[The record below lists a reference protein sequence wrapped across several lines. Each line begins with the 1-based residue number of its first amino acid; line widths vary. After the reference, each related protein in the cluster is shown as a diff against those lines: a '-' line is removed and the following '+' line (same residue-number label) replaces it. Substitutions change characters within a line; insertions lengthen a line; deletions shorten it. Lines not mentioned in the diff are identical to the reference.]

1 MRYPYVFFVGFFS
14 AGHTLFLATDGPT
27 SPRRKLHPDVRRQFL
42 SERIL
47 AVVIMQSNQS
57 SSARLALTT
66 TQIPLWL
73 EQLYLPGKP
82 IANTG
87 LSVTLR
93 GHLEVSTFVEAIR
106 RVVNESDT
114 LRIRLGMEGDSVYQE
129 IIDLSDYLI
138 DQVDLSQSPDPIA
151 TTDGWIERH
160 LRETIA
166 WDAFPLFRFTLIKLG
181 PCHHVWLQKCNHL
194 VIDGM
199 GRQLLVRRTSEIY
212 EALREKREPNAS
224 GSSTAAQIVAVNE
237 RYLSSDAREQDLG
250 FFRKKF
256 EDLPPS
262 LVQNDLRHSEKA
274 NTGRPSRIVKQI
286 STTEFEQLKSLAEAA
301 GCSVSRILLTL
312 VFVTVHR
319 LYRLEDVSV
328 GFALHNRTT
337 PAFKKTIALFT
348 QNLPIRL
355 SISAETSLST
365 LIDQVNSAIE
375 QGRPHVRFPLAEL
388 SSRLKSAQQ
397 GRGLYDILFNYIPS
411 ALESGFENISID
423 AVPLSHAF
431 FLPLTIT
438 CSHPTPRSPVRLTLD
453 FDRGLIDEEEASRLA
468 QCLYVLCTT
477 IGIAD
482 LDEPVDHLQIVDA
495 QERAFLLDELNRT
508 AVDIPEG
515 MTLPDLFRAQV
526 DRAPDAIAVVCGTDQ
541 ITFLELHRRAQ
552 TLAAQLADIGV
563 TPRSVV
569 GVALTRNIGLIV
581 ALIAVH
587 ELGAAY
593 LPLDPAY
600 PADRL
605 SYLVGDSNASL
616 VLVDRLT
623 APVLPPLP
631 AKMAQIDELGVSRN
645 GRTIT
650 RGTRSDDLAYA
661 LYTSGSTGHPKGVG
675 VEHRN
680 VVNLIFCLRTLIHDE
695 DLKGVL
701 FATSLNF
708 DISVYEIFLPL
719 IFGGR
724 MIMVDNLLSLPTIAA
739 RDEVRLI
746 NTGPSL
752 MAALMALRWT
762 PDAIRT
768 INLAGEPLPRGL
780 ADKIF
785 KANPEVALFNL
796 YGPTETTVYSTY
808 AHVLKSDKRPPAI
821 GRPLWNTQVYVLGPR
836 GGLLPKGAIGELYI
850 GGTGVSRGY
859 LGRPALTRDRFIA
872 NPFGAGTLY
881 KTGDLVRWRSDNAL
895 EYLGRDDGQIKIH
908 GQRVELGEIEKQIEA
923 LPGITSAVILAQ
935 PGNAGGQ
942 TLHAYFIPKAGQPY
956 DLPQLTSALARSLP
970 RHMLPS
976 TMTSMERFPMLPNGK
991 LDRRS
996 FPQPQAMSAPT
1007 SFQPPSTEVEEK
1019 LAAIWKEVLGLDSV
1033 GVRDDFYDLGGT
1045 SLQGFM
1051 IFARIE
1057 ERLQITLPPATMLQ
1071 APTIFLQARIVE
1083 QSSGYNR
1090 NEDGL
1095 VVQFRGGG
1103 SSEPL
1108 FFVHD
1113 GWGGIMF
1120 VRDLAR
1126 LLKTDRTIYGLRPP
1140 PLDGKHLIPETI
1152 EAVAAGYI
1160 QAIRQK
1166 QAYGPYMLAGYSFGG
1181 FVAFEMARQLAASGE
1196 SVRFLG
1202 IIDASKPAEPVL
1214 VRGLRS
1220 ARKQT
1225 LTSLLEKS
1233 AHASLHYVRSIGETV
1248 NAWRN
1253 IARLARGLPLAA
1265 SSVHGHYRFIYGR
1278 AVKRYRTQP
1287 YSGKVTVFA
1296 GSNRE
1301 KMHDARWRS
1310 VAADVE
1316 VREIGG
1322 SHTDIVTS
1330 SFNGILARNIDE
1342 TLDGHRAS

>member
-1 MRYPYVFFVGFFS
+1 MVSRPDDLGGVTDRALRLCFLCWHLQRRS
-14 AGHTLFLATDGPT
+14 TAFLATDGPT
-27 SPRRKLHPDVRRQFL
+27 SPR
-42 SERIL
+42 S
-47 AVVIMQSNQS
+47 VIMQSSQS

-66 TQIPLWL
+66 TQTPLWL

-93 GHLEVSTFVEAIR
+93 GHLDVSTFVEAIQ
-106 RVVNESDT
+106 RVVHENDT

-129 IIDLSDYLI
+129 VLDLPDYLI
-138 DQVDLSQSPDPIA
+138 EQVDLSQSPDPIA
-151 TTDGWIERH
+151 ATDGWIEQH
-160 LRETIA
+160 LTETIA

-181 PCHHVWLQKCNHL
+181 PCHHVWFQKCNHL

-199 GRQLLVRRTSEIY
+199 GRQLLIRRTSEIY
-212 EALREKREPNAS
+212 EALREKREPNAA
-224 GSSTAAQIVAVNE
+224 GSSTAAQIVAANE
-237 RYLSSDAREQDLG
+237 NYVSSNAREQDLSY
-250 FFRKKF
+250 FRKKF
-256 EDLPPS
+256 ENLPIS
-262 LVQNDLRHSEKA
+262 LIRSDLRHSEKA

-286 STTEFEQLKSLAEAA
+286 STTAFEQLNLLAEAA

-312 VFVTVHR
+312 VFVSVHR

-337 PAFKKTIALFT
+337 PAFKRTIALFT

-365 LIDQVNSAIE
+365 MIDQVNAAIE

-388 SSRLKSAQQ
+388 SSMLKSARQ
-397 GRGLYDILFNYIPS
+397 GRGLYDVLFNYIPS
-411 ALESGFENISID
+411 ASESGFENISID

-438 CSHPTPRSPVRLTLD
+438 CSHPNPQSPVRLTLD
-453 FDRGLIDEEEASRLA
+453 YDRGLIDEEEASRLA

-482 LDEPVDHLQIVDA
+482 LDQSVDRLQIVNA
-495 QERAFLLDELNRT
+495 HERAFLLDELNRT
-508 AVDIPEG
+508 SVDIPERG
-515 MTLPDLFRAQV
+515 MTLPALLRVQV
-526 DRAPDAIAVVCGTDQ
+526 DRTPDAIAVVCSNEQ
-541 ITFLELHRRAQ
+541 ITFRELYTRAQ
-552 TLAAQLADIGV
+552 TLAAQLADAGV
-563 TPRSVV
+563 TTGSVV

-581 ALIAVH
+581 ALIAIH

-605 SYLVGDSNASL
+605 SYLVDDSKASL
-616 VLVDRLT
+616 VLVDKLT
-623 APVLPPLP
+623 APVLPSLP
-631 AKMAQIDELGVSRN
+631 AKMAQIDDLGVPRN
-645 GRTIT
+645 GRTTT
-650 RGTRSDDLAYA
+650 RRTRSDDLAYV

-724 MIMVDNLLSLPTIAA
+724 MIIVDNLFSLPTIAA
-739 RDEVRLI
+739 RNEVRLI

-752 MAALMALRWT
+752 MAALIALGWT

-780 ADKIF
+780 AEKIF
-785 KANPEVALFNL
+785 KANPKLALFNL

-808 AHVLKSDKRPPAI
+808 AHVSKSDERPPAI
-821 GRPLWNTQVYVLGPR
+821 GRPLWNTQVYVLGPQ

-850 GGTGVSRGY
+850 GGAGVSRGY

-872 NPFGAGTLY
+872 NPFGGGTLY
-881 KTGDLVRWRSDNAL
+881 KTGDLVRWRSDNEL

-935 PGNAGGQ
+935 PDNAGGQ
-942 TLHAYFIPKAGQPY
+942 TLHAYFTPKAGQPH
-956 DLPQLTSALARSLP
+956 DLSQLTSALARSLP
-970 RHMLPS
+970 RHMLPT

-996 FPQPQAMSAPT
+996 FPAPQTMSAPT
-1007 SFQPPSTEVEEK
+1007 SLQPPSTEVEEK
-1019 LAAIWKEVLGLDSV
+1019 LVAIWKEVLDLDSV

-1051 IFARIE
+1051 IFARIA
-1057 ERLQITLPPATMLQ
+1057 ERLQISLPPATMLQ
-1071 APTIFLQARIVE
+1071 APTILLQARIVE

-1095 VVQFRGGG
+1095 VVQFRAGGAR
-1103 SSEPL
+1103 EPL

-1140 PLDGKHLIPETI
+1140 PLDGKHLIPGTI
-1152 EAVAAGYI
+1152 EAVAAGFI
-1160 QAIRQK
+1160 QAIQQK

-1196 SVRFLG
+1196 RVRFLG
-1202 IIDASKPAEPVL
+1202 IIDASKPSEPVL

-1225 LTSLLEKS
+1225 FISLLEKS
-1233 AHASLHYVRSIGETV
+1233 AHAGLHYVRSIGETI

-1253 IARLARGLPLAA
+1253 TARLARGLPLAA

-1301 KMHDARWRS
+1301 KMHDARWRM

-1330 SFNGILARNIDE
+1330 SYSGILARNIDE